1 MQGKKQAVRKVP
13 MRKCTGCQESKPK
26 RELIR
31 VVRSKEGEI
40 SLDPTGKKAGRG
52 AYLCPKAECLKVAR
66 KNRGLERAFS
76 CAISPEVYDR
86 LTEMLQEGTTD
97 ED

>member
-1 MQGKKQAVRKVP
+1 MQGKKNTVRKVP
-13 MRKCTGCQESKPK
+13 LRKCTGCQESKPK

-31 VVRSKEGEI
+31 VVRSKEGDI
-40 SLDPTGKKAGRG
+40 TLDPTGKKAGRG
-52 AYLCPKAECLKVAR
+52 AYICPKESCLRAAR

-86 LTEMLQEGTTD
+86 LTEMLQEVPPD
-97 ED
+97 EG